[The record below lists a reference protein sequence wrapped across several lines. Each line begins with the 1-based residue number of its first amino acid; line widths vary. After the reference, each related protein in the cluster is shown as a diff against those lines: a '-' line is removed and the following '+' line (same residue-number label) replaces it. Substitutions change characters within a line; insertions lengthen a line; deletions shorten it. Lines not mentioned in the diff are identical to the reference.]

1 MQRIMRATAIVLLI
15 VTLFYPLLA
24 PPPHRIDE
32 AHFQLITEGMT
43 EAEVEAIFGVPAGS
57 YDWARPQTDLI
68 WLVAVAEMQQ
78 FEVPAELDHQ
88 QRRARYRSR
97 HHGRVG
103 QRNNPASVSR
113 ARRGKQLQ
121 RSHARARHRTGTGEL
136 ECRCRGILERCW
148 QTWGPPLAALQ
159 KAAAAINTQP
169 TRSASGVRKPK
180 RCPGRSDG
188 STWSRRTN
196 HSQTLA

>member
-78 FEVPAELDHQ
+78 FEVPAGRDHRIVQQELGIRITVPRLDAPVHKTKQ
-88 QRRARYRSR
+88 WVGR
-97 HHGRVG
+97 HGVF
-103 QRNNPASVSR
+103 AVSLDE
-113 ARRGKQLQ
+113 RGCVVDKH
-121 RSHARARHRTGTGEL
+121 SG
-136 ECRCRGILERCW
+136 
-148 QTWGPPLAALQ
+148 
-159 KAAAAINTQP
+159 P
-169 TRSASGVRKPK
+169 TRVEFPWQ
-180 RCPGRSDG
+180 D
-188 STWSRRTN
+188 WWRRLTER
-196 HSQTLA
+196 